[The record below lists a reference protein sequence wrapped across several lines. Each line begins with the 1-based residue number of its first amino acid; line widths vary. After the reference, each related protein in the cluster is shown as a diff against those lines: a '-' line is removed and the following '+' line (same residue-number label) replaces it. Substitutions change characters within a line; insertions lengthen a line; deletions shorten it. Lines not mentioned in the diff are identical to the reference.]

1 MAPAH
6 RFVYRLPSLFRI
18 YSERMC
24 AIMKISEGRA
34 LSELCNPIRLVFSRF
49 QEKYLFMF
57 AMNRKIVLLFI
68 GLFSKDYVSINKC
81 WNQNM

>member
-34 LSELCNPIRLVFSRF
+34 LSELCNPIRLVFTNSTYPFEDGCPEEYRF
-49 QEKYLFMF
+49 GTWK
-57 AMNRKIVLLFI
+57 
-68 GLFSKDYVSINKC
+68 
-81 WNQNM
+81 